1 MPPVEP
7 LSPRKRPPWRLI
19 GLITLVVFLFC
30 LPGIVRDQYYL
41 HAITTIF
48 LFAYL
53 ASAWNI
59 VGGLAGQLSLGHAA
73 FIGLG
78 AYTSSLLFIRWGIS
92 PWLGMFPGA
101 LVAVVG
107 AILIGYP
114 CFRLRGTYYTLSTL
128 AFTWILLD
136 IVLSTERFAGF
147 DIRGAMG
154 LRIQLLGHSPG
165 KFQFG
170 HNWYFYYI
178 ILIMLFIAI
187 GISHLIIR
195 SKMGSYLAAIREDHE
210 VAASVGVNAARYK
223 MYAGIISAFLT
234 AFGGTFLAQLQLY
247 VDPFQFF
254 GAGLSIEIALGAIIG
269 GMGTLMGPVIGMI
282 LLRSMSEV
290 ARIYLGGTY
299 AGAHLVL
306 YGVLLILVMMYL
318 PHGITKPLER
328 VFSFLSSR
336 EQGPRGLP
344 KTVPYQEKMR

>member
-1 MPPVEP
+1 VDNHNPK
-7 LSPRKRPPWRLI
+7 RKFSWQVI
-19 GLITLVVFLFC
+19 GVILFVVFLFC

-59 VGGLAGQLSLGHAA
+59 IGGFAGQLSLGHAA
-73 FIGLG
+73 FVGLG

-107 AILIGYP
+107 AIVIGYP

-136 IVLSTERFAGF
+136 IVLSTERFLGF

-154 LRIQLLGHSPG
+154 LRIQLLGHSPANY
-165 KFQFG
+165 QFS

-178 ILIMLFIAI
+178 ILLMLFMAI
-187 GISHLIIR
+187 GISYLITR
-195 SKMGSYLAAIREDHE
+195 SKMGSYLSAIREDHD
-210 VAASVGVNAARYK
+210 VAASVGVNAAKYK
-223 MYAGIISAFLT
+223 MCAGIISALLT

-269 GMGTLMGPVIGMI
+269 GMGTLLGPVIGMI

-318 PHGITKPLER
+318 PHGILKPLEKVWEYFGR
-328 VFSFLSSR
+328 KENGVREFSKPVTS
-336 EQGPRGLP
+336 
-344 KTVPYQEKMR
+344 KEKL

>member
-1 MPPVEP
+1 MEP
-7 LSPRKRPPWRLI
+7 AAAMKLSLRKTAALFILI
-19 GLITLVVFLFC
+19 VFLIL
-30 LPGIVRDQYYL
+30 LPWIIRDEYYI
-41 HAITTIF
+41 HSITVIL

-59 VGGLAGQLSLGHAA
+59 VGGFAGQLSLGHAA
-73 FIGLG
+73 FVGLG
-78 AYTSSLLFIRWGIS
+78 AYTSSLLFLRWGIS

-101 LVAVVG
+101 LMAVIG
-107 AILIGYP
+107 AVLIGYP
-114 CFRLRGTYYTLSTL
+114 CFRLRGPDYALSTL

-154 LRIQLLGHSPG
+154 VRIQLLGHSPAN
-165 KFQFG
+165 FQFA

-178 ILIMLFIAI
+178 ILVMLFIAI
-187 GISHLIIR
+187 GASSFITR
-195 SKMGSYLAAIREDHE
+195 SKLGSYLSAIREDQD
-210 VAASVGVNAARYK
+210 VASSVGVNAAKYK
-223 MYAGIISAFLT
+223 MYAGIVSAFLT

-269 GMGTLMGPVIGMI
+269 GMGTLMGPVVGMI
-282 LLRSMSEV
+282 LLRSMSEI
-290 ARIYLGGTY
+290 ARTYLGGTY

-318 PHGITKPLER
+318 PHGIIKPLEKILAR
-328 VFSFLSSR
+328 FSSK
-336 EQGPRGLP
+336 ENGKKELP
-344 KTVPYQEKMR
+344 KAVYHQEKN

>member
-1 MPPVEP
+1 MDPAISNRSQRWQRAA
-7 LSPRKRPPWRLI
+7 LSI
-19 GLITLVVFLFC
+19 LVVTLIL
-30 LPGIVRDQYYL
+30 LPWIIRDEFYI
-41 HAITTIF
+41 HSITVIF

-53 ASAWNI
+53 ASSWNI
-59 VGGLAGQLSLGHAA
+59 IGGFGGQLSLGHSA
-73 FIGLG
+73 FVGLG
-78 AYTSSLLFIRWGIS
+78 AYVSSLLFIRWGIS

-101 LVAVVG
+101 LLAVVA

-114 CFRLRGTYYTLSTL
+114 CFRLRGPYYALSTL

-136 IVLSTERFAGF
+136 IVLSTEHFAGF
-147 DIRGAMG
+147 DTRGAMG
-154 LRIQLLGHSPG
+154 LRIQLLGHSPTD
-165 KFQFG
+165 FQFG

-178 ILIMLFIAI
+178 ILAMLFMAV
-187 GISHLIIR
+187 GISYFITR
-195 SKMGSYLAAIREDHE
+195 SKLGSYLSAIREDQD
-210 VAASVGVNAARYK
+210 VASSVGVNTAKYK
-223 MYAGIISAFLT
+223 MYAGIVSAFLT

-318 PHGITKPLER
+318 PHGIVKPLEKALAY
-328 VFSFLSSR
+328 FSSR
-336 EQGPRGLP
+336 GNGKREIP
-344 KTVPYQEKMR
+344 KAA